1 MKSWLSKAETL
12 EWLPFLDCLQ
22 VSPDEPD
29 LEFEQSLQQEEARM
43 PYITTYERRGIQKG
57 LIQKG
62 QADVVQVLAA
72 RFESVPA
79 SIAEC
84 VSQIVDLSQLDALLT
99 RASVVESIEVFQ
111 QFLDE
116 TLAQ

>member
-1 MKSWLSKAETL
+1 
-12 EWLPFLDCLQ
+12 
-22 VSPDEPD
+22 
-29 LEFEQSLQQEEARM
+29 M